1 MWAFHQN
8 LVSFFLFILK
18 VDQQV
23 DRNVSVLKHLKQST
37 FSSISNRHILGA
49 YHLDSGVSVEQNAL
63 LNPFDGLISELAVEQ
78 SVFPSVLDISRFT
91 VEMADFHLV
100 LGKSSGLAAA

>member
-23 DRNVSVLKHLKQST
+23 DRNVSILKHLKQST
-37 FSSISNRHILGA
+37 LGSVSNRHVLGA
-49 YHLDSGVSVEQNAL
+49 HHLDSGISVEQDAL
-63 LNPFDGLISELAVEQ
+63 LNPFDRLISELAVEE
-78 SVFPSVLDISRFT
+78 SVFP
-91 VEMADFHLV
+91 
-100 LGKSSGLAAA
+100 